1 MIAEAP
7 RKDDAPAG
15 GRGGGGGGGMPGM
28 DMM

>member
-7 RKDDAPAG
+7 KKDDASGG
-15 GRGGGGGGGMPGM
+15 GRGGPGGGMPGM